1 MDLLGLA
8 DATGMTIAIISGVM
22 IIAIT
27 DAAVPKD
34 MAATTVANSV
44 TTRAGHAPSRKGSG
58 LSKPAAWT
66 RRGGVWKK
74 RDAVLRKGVA
84 AVTDVAKARME
95 DARQFGL
102 VLADT
107 TVAEMDTE
115 GLSGQEA
122 AVFAAAQ
129 VVRRADAMVAAGET
143 RDAAAAWSEVVIKA
157 YGARLD
163 ERIKA
168 TKELVDLRLEKP
180 Q

>member
-1 MDLLGLA
+1 
-8 DATGMTIAIISGVM
+8 MTIAIISGVM
-22 IIAIT
+22 IIAFT
-27 DAAVPKD
+27 GAAVPKD

-84 AVTDVAKARME
+84 AVTDVAEARME

-107 TVAEMDTE
+107 TVARN
-115 GLSGQEA
+115 GN
-122 AVFAAAQ
+122 
-129 VVRRADAMVAAGET
+129 
-143 RDAAAAWSEVVIKA
+143 
-157 YGARLD
+157 
-163 ERIKA
+163 
-168 TKELVDLRLEKP
+168 
-180 Q
+180 